1 MRGRT
6 GTLLAMTVV
15 VAAAGVVT
23 GTTAVPSSVGSA
35 EALEVAEAA
44 PPNIVVIMTDDQRRN
59 TFQTMPTVRKK
70 LIQRGSRY
78 VGFSPTSACCPARSS
93 LLTAQFAHT
102 TGVYNNVHPEYGG
115 WPAFNRSGYEEK
127 TIAVALD
134 DAGYRTGLVGKYM
147 NLWNRAP
154 EGFYPPGWDVFRA
167 LWSDVGQ
174 GGGRYYDYEIRGTR
188 DTEVFGDAPADYSTD
203 VLADRAVRFLKSTPD
218 DQPFFLYFT
227 PFAAHEPWTPA
238 PRHKGS
244 WEPDAQYNN
253 PAVNEKD
260 MSDKPEFMQDLPKI
274 DREWIRKAQDKTGE
288 SLRAVD
294 DAVARILKVLGDRS
308 PNTLIIYTSD
318 QGVMWGEHRLDQKYN
333 PYRWATEFPLIMK
346 WGKRFPVEDRERLVA
361 NADVGATILDV
372 AGVTPGWPIEGTSV
386 RDSFRSDVVLEAI
399 GIPGQPAYCGLRL
412 KNWLYVHW
420 SGDAGTELYDYKH
433 DPLELNNLSGRP
445 AYAEKETAMHDRA
458 VELCSPTPPGFS
470 WD

>member
-6 GTLLAMTVV
+6 GVFAAATAVV
-15 VAAAGVVT
+15 LAAGVAG
-23 GTTAVPSSVGSA
+23 GTSTAEYAARPAGAA
-35 EALEVAEAA
+35 EIA

-70 LIQRGSRY
+70 LIQDGLKY

-102 TGVYNNVHPEYGG
+102 TGVYNNVDPTYGG
-115 WPAFNRSGYEEK
+115 WPAFNVSGYEEK

-134 DAGYRTGLVGKYM
+134 GAGYRTGLVGKYM
-147 NLWNRAP
+147 NLWNQAP
-154 EGFYPPGWDVFRA
+154 DGFVPPGWDVFRA

-174 GGGRYYDYEIRGTR
+174 GGGAYYDYEIRGTQP
-188 DTEVFGDAPADYSTD
+188 TETFGHTAAAYSTD

-227 PFAAHEPWTPA
+227 PFAAHEPWRPA
-238 PRHKGS
+238 PRDQGT
-244 WEPDAQYNN
+244 WEPKPYYDN
-253 PAVNEKD
+253 PAVNEQD
-260 MSDKPEFMQDLPKI
+260 MSDKPEFMQTLPKV
-274 DREWIRKAQDKTGE
+274 DRAWIRRAQDKTGE

-294 DAVARILKVLGDRS
+294 DAVGRILDAVGDRR
-308 PNTLIIYTSD
+308 PNTLFIYTSD
-318 QGVMWGEHRLDQKYN
+318 QGVMWGEHRLDEKYN

-346 WGKRFPVEDRERLVA
+346 WGNRFPVEDRNRLVA
-361 NADVGATILDV
+361 NADVGATILDA
-372 AGVTPGWPIEGTSV
+372 AGVVPGWPMEGTSV
-386 RDSFRSDVVLEAI
+386 LGPFRSDVVLEAI
-399 GIPGQPAYCGLRL
+399 GVPGQPAYCGLRL

-433 DPLELNNLSGRP
+433 DPLELTNLSGRP
-445 AYAEKETAMHDRA
+445 AYADKETAMRDRA